1 MNTALTSIFKQIKF
15 FLGQLACVVCALTAL
30 TINVPVA
37 AQNTQEP
44 FPSKPIR
51 IIVTFAPGGTA
62 DVLARAIAPGLSA
75 ELGQSV
81 VVVNKA
87 GANSIIGTQELARSA
102 PDGYTMGV
110 LISTHSINPYIT
122 KSLPYDSQKDVS
134 ALALMAIMPGLLTIN
149 PSVPA
154 NTVQELIALA
164 KAKPGQLAYGTPGG
178 VTSGQLSMEYLVKL
192 AGVDIT
198 QVAYKGGGPAIAD
211 LLAGHIQMLINSPTS
226 GLPYVETG
234 KLRALAT
241 TGAKRPPA
249 LKDVPTL
256 AESGFPG
263 FETYEWYGLFFPVG
277 VPKAIEEKMYK
288 AVMKVLASPE
298 LVKRIADIGAEPS
311 SFTPKQFAD
320 FVAKEDLAWG
330 KLIKEI
336 GKQPE

>member
-1 MNTALTSIFKQIKF
+1 MLGKFKS
-15 FLGQLACVVCALTAL
+15 LLATGICVVASIVIPLQSNAEE
-30 TINVPVA
+30 A
-37 AQNTQEP
+37 
-44 FPSKPIR
+44 FPNKPIR

-75 ELGQSV
+75 ELGQPV

-110 LISTHSINPYIT
+110 LISTHAINPYIT
-122 KSLPYDSQKDVS
+122 KSLPYDSQKDVT

-149 PSVPA
+149 PNVPV

-192 AGVDIT
+192 ANVDIT

-226 GLPYVETG
+226 GLPYVQTG
-234 KLRALAT
+234 KLKALAT
-241 TGAKRPPA
+241 TGAKRPPV

-263 FETYEWYGLFFPVG
+263 FETYEWYGLFFPAG
-277 VPKAIEEKMYK
+277 VPKAIEEKMYR
-288 AVMKVLASPE
+288 AIMKVLATPE
-298 LVKRIADIGAEPS
+298 LVNRIAEIGAEPS
-311 SFTPKQFAD
+311 NFTPAEFSD
-320 FVAKEDLAWG
+320 FVAKEDKAWG

-336 GKQPE
+336 GKRPE